1 MVWFNQESFF
11 KPKIERKSYWII
23 FCSLLEL
30 NNELN
35 SDFLPFHLILDVA
48 ACLQHLN
55 YINSYSKPKN
65 DNFII
70 SPYTFRVEVTDKF
83 WFKLDTFLVWRKKSK
98 IIIRNGYNSKQKNRK
113 FFAQSKR
120 FLERFYLKKTTALTA
135 QKINDMPQYKGRQH
149 TPVTSFFGYFCV
161 HRKVWP
167 KTVCLS
173 IDANEIWQPSKRHH

>member
-1 MVWFNQESFF
+1 MAE
-11 KPKIERKSYWII
+11 
-23 FCSLLEL
+23 
-30 NNELN
+30 
-35 SDFLPFHLILDVA
+35 
-48 ACLQHLN
+48 
-55 YINSYSKPKN
+55 
-65 DNFII
+65 
-70 SPYTFRVEVTDKF
+70 
-83 WFKLDTFLVWRKKSK
+83 SK

-173 IDANEIWQPSKRHH
+173 IDANEI